1 MINERELRESIRSII
16 KFVKQKR
23 LNEEKEL
30 RSIIRQ
36 MIDIDLNTLNE
47 GQTADP
53 DPTPN
58 KSTGM
63 NVLEDLL
70 KK

>member
-36 MIDIDLNTLNE
+36 MIDIDLN
-47 GQTADP
+47 
-53 DPTPN
+53 
-58 KSTGM
+58 
-63 NVLEDLL
+63 
-70 KK
+70 